1 MNASMHGGPLR
12 RPARGLGTVAIIVV
26 LVAMSALAAAI
37 VRMGQ
42 AEQATA
48 TRDLLSQRAM
58 QAARAGMEWG
68 LYQAFKGSWTSCS
81 SATQTLDLGTDYG
94 LHATVQCDSRSF
106 NEGESAPGTPRTIR
120 VFTIDV
126 VACNAAA
133 CPSAA
138 AAAQPGYVERR
149 RQVQAVN

>member
-1 MNASMHGGPLR
+1 MSR
-12 RPARGLGTVAIIVV
+12 RTALGTGRQPARGLGAVAIIVV
-26 LVAMSALAAAI
+26 LVALSALAAAI

-42 AEQATA
+42 AEQATS
-48 TRDLLSQRAM
+48 TRDLMSQRAM

-81 SATQTLDLGTDYG
+81 SATQTLDLRSDYG
-94 LHATVQCDSRSF
+94 LYATVTCDSRSF
-106 NEGESAPGTPRTIR
+106 NEGESAPGTPQAIR

-126 VACNAAA
+126 VACNASS
-133 CPSAA
+133 CPNAA

-149 RQVQAVN
+149 RQIHAVN